1 MFTTRM
7 PILLDIN
14 TQHDLFDADG
24 KYRLAGAADI
34 IEPLSKLFEA
44 AKRIHTPIVSTRLHD
59 LMQVDPPP
67 PEPICVP
74 GTRGY
79 QKLPFT
85 LCDDYEEMPMDCGTD
100 FPVDGFLRSQQHIFD
115 LPDAN
120 PFDSPRLD
128 RLLSETQTPLWVIV
142 GGPLESVVRIV
153 ILGLIQRRQPL
164 AVVRDCCGLR
174 DAMDFD
180 LVMRK
185 LESKN
190 VEWIDASQAVERL
203 AAQPNRGRLKHS
215 TSVFTESLRRSKRKF
230 KSARKSASYRP

>member
-1 MFTTRM
+1 MFATRV

-24 KYRLAGAADI
+24 KYRLADAANLM
-34 IEPLSKLFEA
+34 EPLARVFDT
-44 AKRIHTPIVSTRLHD
+44 AKRLRTPIVSTRLHS
-59 LMQVDPPP
+59 LTQIDPPP

-74 GTRGY
+74 GTVGY

-85 LCDDYEEMPMDCGTD
+85 LCDQREEMPLDCGTD
-100 FPVDGFLRSQQHIFD
+100 FPVDDFVRAQQHIFD

-128 RLLSETQTPLWVIV
+128 RLLSETQTPLWIIV
-142 GGPLESVVRIV
+142 GGPLESVVRMM

-164 AVVRDCCGLR
+164 AVVKDCCGLR
-174 DAMDFD
+174 DPLDFD
-180 LVMRK
+180 LAMRK

-190 VEWIDASQAVERL
+190 VEWIDANQATERL
-203 AAQPNRGRLKHS
+203 AAKPIRGRSKHS
-215 TSVFTESLRRSKRKF
+215 NSVFIESLRRPKRKF
-230 KSARKSASYRP
+230 KSTRKTTNYRP